1 MTSSMELSTRKKIII
16 LERNSVHKDYLRS
29 IVSQAGDLAFCF
41 QKETTCL
48 DNLFQLD
55 PALIVMGLFP
65 QDRSIRFMNALRA
78 IDCDLPVIMISE
90 DLAVQRY
97 LTANRLGNILVVD
110 SAWNGPALETSVQSV
125 LSKQKKGNQRN
136 RHPFIVGNNPDVVKM
151 KKLLPELSGS
161 TESILIQGEKGVGKE
176 LLARAIH
183 FHSKNNGMFI
193 KIDASALAIDNSNLQ
208 LIHNLKQ
215 CLGDCKQKKVKT
227 GQSKTD
233 QSKTGTLYVHEI
245 GDMPFHLQAE
255 LLLIADKTEISFENR
270 ELGRINAFRVIAG
283 SSNDLEKE
291 VANQHFRKDLFYR
304 LNTLQIAMPP
314 LRCRKEDIPL
324 LTDFFTYKFC
334 KKFDKSYFE
343 LSAVIKDRFQNYRW
357 PGNIHELEGVVK
369 RAVMVNSEKEFLTG
383 FLAGKLHGD
392 FQNNHSW
399 LKGVSSVDDIVDVR
413 DCLGDVE
420 RKPLKDIRWEFMARV
435 EKNIINK
442 ALKHTNWNRKK
453 AAFMLNISYK
463 SMLNKIK
470 QYKLT

>member
-1 MTSSMELSTRKKIII
+1 MELSTQKKIII

-41 QKETTCL
+41 QQETTCL

-90 DLAVQRY
+90 DLAVRRY
-97 LTANRLGNILVVD
+97 LAANRLGNILVVD
-110 SAWNGPALETSVQSV
+110 SAWNGPALEASVQTV
-125 LSKQKKGNQRN
+125 LSKHKKGNQRN

-151 KKLLPELSGS
+151 KTLLPELSRS

-183 FHSKNNGMFI
+183 IHSKNNGMFI
-193 KIDASALAIDNSNLQ
+193 KIDASALAIDNSSLQ

-215 CLGDCKQKKVKT
+215 ILGQRKQKKAKT
-227 GQSKTD
+227 GQSKA
-233 QSKTGTLYVHEI
+233 GTLYVHEI
-245 GDMPFHLQAE
+245 GDMPSHLQAE
-255 LLLIADKTEISFENR
+255 LLIIADKTGIPFESR
-270 ELGRINAFRVIAG
+270 ELRRINAFRVIAG

-291 VANQHFRKDLFYR
+291 VTNQHFRKDLFYR
-304 LNTLQIAMPP
+304 LNTLQVAMPP

-357 PGNIHELEGVVK
+357 PGNIHELEGAVR
-369 RAVMVNSEKEFLTG
+369 RAVMLNSEKEFLNG

-399 LKGVSSVDDIVDVR
+399 LEGVFSVDDIFDVT
-413 DCLGDVE
+413 DCLEDVE
-420 RKPLKDIRWEFMARV
+420 RKPLKDICWKFMARV

-463 SMLNKIK
+463 SLLNKIK
-470 QYKLT
+470 QYKLV